1 MQIRL
6 KDYESTHGLLL
17 TVTKYHMHILQ
28 DWNPCGVAFNV
39 RGYAFSDLVLTY
51 KTHAELR

>member
-6 KDYESTHGLLL
+6 RVATHGLLL
-17 TVTKYHMHILQ
+17 TVTKDHMHISK
-28 DWNPCGVAFNV
+28 DWNSCGVAFNV
-39 RGYAFSDLVLTY
+39 RGNAFSDFILTY

>member
-6 KDYESTHGLLL
+6 RDYESTHGLLL
-17 TVTKYHMHILQ
+17 TVTKDHMYISR
-28 DWNPCGVAFNV
+28 DWNSCDVAFNV
-39 RGYAFSDLVLTY
+39 RGYAFSDFVLTY